1 MELMN
6 TNTKRNWP
14 SLVGF
19 IFVAGAILYPFVSIG
34 DNASPFDHF
43 LKAGYGY
50 ENPDLDYGEFSKP
63 LMMQALPF
71 DGEVTEDVNGVNDT
85 NTIGNVDPIEESTI
99 GSTTIEV
106 SDPTEVSE
114 PIVIPITP
122 EPPAQPP
129 TQSVISDSFPN
140 HLPQE
145 YIGNGHQ

>member
-1 MELMN
+1 MEL
-6 TNTKRNWP
+6 TNTKQKNWAG
-14 SLVGF
+14 LIGF
-19 IFVAGAILYPFVSIG
+19 AFVAGAILYPFVSIG
-34 DNASPFDHF
+34 GNASPFDHF

-71 DGEVTEDVNGVNDT
+71 DGEVIEDGVDDVT
-85 NTIGNVDPIEESTI
+85 TIDDVDPIEESTI
-99 GSTTIEV
+99 GPTTIEV
-106 SDPTEVSE
+106 SDPIEVSE

-122 EPPAQPP
+122 QPLAQPP
-129 TQSVISDSFPN
+129 TESVISDSFPN

>member
-6 TNTKRNWP
+6 NNTKQKNWAG
-14 SLVGF
+14 LIGF
-19 IFVAGAILYPFVSIG
+19 AFVAGAILYPFVSIG

-71 DGEVTEDVNGVNDT
+71 DGEVIEDGLGVEDVG
-85 NTIGNVDPIEESTI
+85 PIVKGSPSDKSTI
-99 GSTTIEV
+99 NSTTIEV
-106 SDPTEVSE
+106 SE
-114 PIVIPITP
+114 PVVTP

>member
-19 IFVAGAILYPFVSIG
+19 TFVAGAILYPFISIG

-50 ENPDLDYGEFSKP
+50 DNPELDYGEYNKP
-63 LMMQALPF
+63 MMLKALPF
-71 DGEVTEDVNGVNDT
+71 EGEDGTGVNDV
-85 NTIGNVDPIEESTI
+85 NTIGDVDSIEEPTTDSMVEISDPI
-99 GSTTIEV
+99 
-106 SDPTEVSE
+106 EVSE